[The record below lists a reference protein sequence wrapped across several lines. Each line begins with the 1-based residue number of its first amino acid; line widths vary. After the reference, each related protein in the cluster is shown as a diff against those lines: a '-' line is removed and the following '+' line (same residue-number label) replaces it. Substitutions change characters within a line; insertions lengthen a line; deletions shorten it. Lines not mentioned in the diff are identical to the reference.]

1 MAGAFQAECDRDE
14 AGGEIDNAAR
24 NKERRHPA
32 RALLVQD
39 DRHFGN
45 AFDAADAG
53 TDQHAGRG
61 LVLVTFRPP
70 AGVVERLFGRA
81 HRVKNK
87 VVDLALLLGL
97 HPLIGIE
104 GAVAAV
110 ATRDH
115 AGDFGG
121 YVGDVER
128 IDDFGAALTLEQT
141 LPCRFH
147 TASERRDHPHPGDD
161 DTSHS
166 RLQAKLT
173 LLRSALPGI
182 APSSATKE
190 AIERPRR
197 LSLSF

>member
-1 MAGAFQAECDRDE
+1 S
-14 AGGEIDNAAR
+14 
-24 NKERRHPA
+24 
-32 RALLVQD
+32 
-39 DRHFGN
+39 
-45 AFDAADAG
+45 
-53 TDQHAGRG
+53 

-70 AGVVERLFGRA
+70 AGVVERLLGRA
-81 HRVKNK
+81 HGVQNE

-115 AGDFGG
+115 AGDLGVH
-121 YVGDVER
+121 VGDVEG
-128 IDDFGAALTLEQT
+128 IDDLGAALALDEAP
-141 LPCRFH
+141 PCRFH

-197 LSLSF
+197 LSL